1 MPKIPFAQML
11 KKYLLPLLFF
21 IFTNTAVSAQTD
33 WKLKANSDGIKVYS
47 SEVAGSKFKALRVE
61 CNFNATLA
69 QIVTVLLDVK
79 TCTEWVYHTKSISL
93 LKQPSPSEI
102 YYYSEVSLPW
112 PTSNRDF
119 VAHLIVSQDA
129 ETKVVTVDGPAVNGL
144 VPLKDGIV
152 RVTNS
157 KGKWVIT
164 PLGKDEIKV
173 EYTLH
178 VDPAGSLPAWLV
190 NMVASEGPTQS
201 FKKLKLQLK
210 KPEYKNASLSF
221 VKNY

>member
-1 MPKIPFAQML
+1 MF
-11 KKYLLPLLFF
+11 KKYLSLLLFLF
-21 IFTNTAVSAQTD
+21 VTATATYAQTY

-61 CNFNATLA
+61 CNFQATLA

-79 TCTEWVYHTKSISL
+79 TCTEWVYHTKSITL

-119 VAHLIVSQDA
+119 VAHLIVSQDE

>member
-1 MPKIPFAQML
+1 MF
-11 KKYLLPLLFF
+11 KKSLLPLLFF
-21 IFTNTAVSAQTD
+21 IITGTVAFAQTD
-33 WKLKANSDGIKVYS
+33 WKLKSTSDGIKVYS
-47 SEVAGSKFKALRVE
+47 STVTNSKFKALRVE
-61 CNFNATLA
+61 CNFEATLA

-93 LKQPSPSEI
+93 LKQPSPSEV

-119 VAHLIVSQDA
+119 VAHLMVSQDA
-129 ETKVVTVDGPAVNGL
+129 DTKVVTVDGPAVNGL
-144 VPLKDGIV
+144 VPFKDGIV
-152 RVTNS
+152 RVTDS

-164 PLGKDEIKV
+164 PISKNEIKV

-178 VDPAGSLPAWLV
+178 VNPAGSLPAWLV
-190 NMVASEGPTQS
+190 NLVASEGPTQS
-201 FKKLKLQLK
+201 FKALKLQLK
-210 KPEYKNASLSF
+210 KPEYKNASLLF

>member
-1 MPKIPFAQML
+1 MF
-11 KKYLLPLLFF
+11 KKYLLPLFF
-21 IFTNTAVSAQTD
+21 LLITATAASAQTD

-61 CNFNATLA
+61 CNFHATLA

-79 TCTEWVYHTKSISL
+79 TCTEWVYHTKSITL
-93 LKQPSPSEI
+93 LKQPSPSDI

-119 VAHLIVSQDA
+119 VAHLIVSQDT

-144 VPLKDGIV
+144 VPLKDGVV
-152 RVTNS
+152 RVTDS

-210 KPEYKNASLSF
+210 KPEYKNASLAY

>member
-1 MPKIPFAQML
+1 MF
-11 KKYLLPLLFF
+11 KKYLFPLLFLLV
-21 IFTNTAVSAQTD
+21 TATATYAQTD

-61 CNFNATLA
+61 CNFQATLA

-119 VAHLIVSQDA
+119 VAHLIVSQD
-129 ETKVVTVDGPAVNGL
+129 EDTKVVTIDGPAVNGL
-144 VPLKDGIV
+144 VPVKDGVV

-164 PLGKDEIKV
+164 PISKDEIKV

-210 KPEYKNASLSF
+210 KAEYKNASLSF
-221 VKNY
+221 IKNY

>member
-1 MPKIPFAQML
+1 MF
-11 KKYLLPLLFF
+11 KKYLFPLFF
-21 IFTNTAVSAQTD
+21 LFFTATAASAQTD
-33 WKLKANSDGIKVYS
+33 WKLKSTSDGIKVYS
-47 SEVAGSKFKALRVE
+47 SSVPDSKFKALRVE
-61 CNFNATLA
+61 CNFQATLA

-79 TCTEWVYHTKSISL
+79 TCTEWVYHTKSITL
-93 LKQPSPSEI
+93 LKQPAPSEI

-119 VAHLIVSQDA
+119 VAHLIVSQDE

-144 VPLKDGIV
+144 VPLKDGVV
-152 RVTNS
+152 RVTDS
-157 KGKWVIT
+157 KGKWIIT

-190 NMVASEGPTQS
+190 NMVASEGPMQS

-210 KPEYKNASLSF
+210 KPEYKNASLAF

>member
-1 MPKIPFAQML
+1 MF
-11 KKYLLPLLFF
+11 KKYLLPLFLLL
-21 IFTNTAVSAQTD
+21 ITANAAFAQTD

-47 SEVAGSKFKALRVE
+47 SAVADSKFKALRVE
-61 CNFNATLA
+61 CNFQATLA

-79 TCTEWVYHTKSISL
+79 TCTEWVYHTKSITL

-119 VAHLIVSQDA
+119 VAHLIVSQDE

-221 VKNY
+221 IKNY

>member
-1 MPKIPFAQML
+1 MFKKHLFA
-11 KKYLLPLLFF
+11 LLFLL
-21 IFTNTAVSAQTD
+21 ITATAASAQTN
-33 WKLKANSDGIKVYS
+33 WKLKSTSDGIKVYS
-47 SEVAGSKFKALRVE
+47 SEVADSKFKALRVE
-61 CNFNATLA
+61 CNFQATLA

-79 TCTEWVYHTKSISL
+79 TCTEWVYHTKSITL
-93 LKQPSPSEI
+93 LKQPSPAEI

-119 VAHLIVSQDA
+119 VAHLIVSQD
-129 ETKVVTVDGPAVNGL
+129 EQTKVVTVDGPAVNGL

-210 KPEYKNASLSF
+210 KPEYKNASLVF
-221 VKNY
+221 IKNY

>member
-1 MPKIPFAQML
+1 MF
-11 KKYLLPLLFF
+11 KKHLLPLLFLL
-21 IFTNTAVSAQTD
+21 ITANSLSAQTD

-47 SEVAGSKFKALRVE
+47 SDVAGSKFKALRVE
-61 CNFNATLA
+61 CNFQATLA
-69 QIVTVLLDVK
+69 QIVTILLDVK
-79 TCTEWVYHTKSISL
+79 TCTEWVYHTKSITL

-119 VAHLIVSQDA
+119 VAHLIVSQD
-129 ETKVVTVDGPAVNGL
+129 EGTKAVTVDGPAVNGL
-144 VPLKDGIV
+144 IPLKDGII

-221 VKNY
+221 IKNY